1 MQLEKTSEL
10 ETRYNSSTDSTGN
23 NVKVNSLIQRKK
35 CEDPFELFVYC
46 DYQQWSVCS
55 SSSLSARLS
64 MFV

>member
-46 DYQQWSVCS
+46 DYQQ
-55 SSSLSARLS
+55 
-64 MFV
+64 